1 MNLIKKKGILV
12 LLGAFAAIVLA
23 CLLAAG
29 LSGTGADKAHAAAA
43 DTAVCA
49 AQTENADGA
58 DGAFVACAASA
69 DAEALTGT
77 DAAQTAADDG
87 AQAGNSDGWKALA
100 AGIAIGL
107 AAGAGAAGM
116 GIAVAKT
123 SEAIARQ
130 PEAEGKIRS
139 TLMLGLVF
147 IETAIIYAL
156 IVAILVIF
164 VL

>member
-1 MNLIKKKGILV
+1 MKTFAKKKMIFLFGALLAV
-12 LLGAFAAIVLA
+12 LLAFLLVAGSGGQDRPQVFETAAV
-23 CLLAAG
+23 
-29 LSGTGADKAHAAAA
+29 AAA
-43 DTAVCA
+43 D
-49 AQTENADGA
+49 
-58 DGAFVACAASA
+58 
-69 DAEALTGT
+69 AE
-77 DAAQTAADDG
+77 QTAAVAEAAETEQTNAV
-87 AQAGNSDGWKALA
+87 AQPASDTETPETQPEAEADNSAGWKALA

-116 GIAVAKT
+116 GVAVAKT